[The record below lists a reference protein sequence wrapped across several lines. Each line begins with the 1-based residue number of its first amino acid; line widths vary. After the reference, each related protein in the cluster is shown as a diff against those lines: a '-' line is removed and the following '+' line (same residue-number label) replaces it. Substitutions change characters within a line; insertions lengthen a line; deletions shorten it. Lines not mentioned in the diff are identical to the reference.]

1 MYAIAS
7 IFILSALWVLSLF
20 AAYDAGRDNGILT
33 ERNKRKRNK

>member
-1 MYAIAS
+1 MYTALSA
-7 IFILSALWVLSLF
+7 FILSALWVVSLF